1 MSKRVVLEASHAVAE
16 AVRMADVD
24 LIAAYPIT
32 PQTHIPERLAEMV
45 ADGDLDAAYVPVES
59 EHSAM
64 STVLGSAAV
73 GARSFTTTAG
83 QGLELMHEAVYVASS
98 HRYPIV
104 MAVCNRALSSPISIW
119 CDHSDVMSCRD
130 TSWIQVFCLNNQES
144 FDMTIWA
151 FRVAEDPDVMFPV
164 MVNLDGFTLSHVT
177 EPLELPEQADVDK
190 YIPKYDYR
198 LALKPESPYSHGCF
212 GLPEIYTE
220 VKVSQEIALRASRP
234 TIDKG
239 WKEMSA
245 MFGRSYKAIETY
257 KCEGA
262 KTLIVTMG
270 SLGETARM
278 VVDQKREQGEA
289 VGHLN
294 IRLWRPFPFADF
306 REAVKGI
313 DTLVVL
319 DRAISYGGPGG
330 PVASELRSALYNVE
344 NRPKVVGFIGG
355 LGGRE
360 VDAEAFAYMIDRGNE
375 IAKNG
380 SDDLYEPILVRGLD
394 SGTGVRG

>member
-16 AVRMADVD
+16 AVKMADVD

-64 STVLGSAAV
+64 SAVLGAAAV

-119 CDHSDVMSCRD
+119 CDHSDIMSCRD

-151 FRVAEDPDVMFPV
+151 FRVAEDPDVMFPI

-177 EPLELPEQADVDK
+177 EPLELPDQADVDK
-190 YIPKYDYR
+190 YIPKYNYR
-198 LALKPESPYSHGCF
+198 LALKPEAPSSHGCF

-220 VKVSQEIALRASRP
+220 VKLAQEFALRASRP
-234 TIDKG
+234 IIDKG
-239 WKEMSA
+239 WEEMSA

-257 KCEGA
+257 KGEGA
-262 KTLIVTMG
+262 KTLVVTMG
-270 SLGETARM
+270 SLGETAKM

-306 REAVKGI
+306 RDAVKGVE
-313 DTLVVL
+313 TLVVL
-319 DRAISYGGPGG
+319 DRAISFGGPGG
-330 PVASELRSALYNVE
+330 PVASELRSALYDVE
-344 NRPKVVGFIGG
+344 NKPKIVGFIGG

-360 VDAEAFAYMIDRGNE
+360 IDAETFAYMIDRGNE
-375 IAKNG
+375 IAKSG
-380 SDDLYEPILVRGLD
+380 SDYLYEPILVRGLD
-394 SGTGVRG
+394 TGTGVRG